1 LLCNAVVVPVCVP
14 VAVPDFVDGVGE
26 WDGDRLS
33 VRFGF
38 GVVDVLADGLA
49 SWLVFL
55 ADGDG
60 LAVCLGLG

>member
-1 LLCNAVVVPVCVP
+1 VP